1 MEFCDECGSMM
12 HSGEGQTDWVCRS
25 CGATKGRDKAEEESM
40 TTTEG
45 QSDGGVV
52 DMSEVDDAEIGPTTE
67 VVCPNDDCDSTRARY
82 QMKQLRSADESETR
96 FFTCVECGKNWRED
110 DH

>member
-1 MEFCDECGSMM
+1 MM
-12 HSGEGQTDWVCRS
+12 HAEGDSWVCRA
-25 CGATKGRDKAEEESM
+25 CGETAGRDEATESMM

-45 QSDGGVV
+45 QDHSGVV
-52 DMSEVDDAEIGPTTE
+52 DMSDVDPAEIGPTTE
-67 VVCPNDDCDSTRARY
+67 ALCPNPDCEGTRARY